1 MSADPQDPGRDLGSF
16 AIWAS
21 GDLLDNRV
29 RGIYAE
35 WLVGQALGCIEP
47 GSNRQEWDAVDFRY
61 RGHGKLFTSLV
72 RTHLGIETERRS
84 KTVLENERLR
94 RLLRKHGIDPDEEV

>member
-1 MSADPQDPGRDLGSF
+1 MADLEDYGIDLVALREMHRRWQAGASKSSLEIEYLDKVGS
-16 AIWAS
+16 
-21 GDLLDNRV
+21 
-29 RGIYAE
+29 
-35 WLVGQALGCIEP
+35 
-47 GSNRQEWDAVDFRY
+47 
-61 RGHGKLFTSLV
+61 HGKLFTSLV